1 MRLLTSWRRIRATM
15 ALLAVLLLTAACG
28 SVVKTDDDGTITLR
42 IAHYMPTSHYLVKN
56 GIEVWMKE
64 VEKRT
69 GGKVKFDYYP
79 AGQLVSA
86 EEMLSSIQSG
96 VVQIGTFV
104 PASTASAE
112 LPLTDVL
119 TVPGF
124 QPSSTAVLYDAYWD
138 VLKNDLYE
146 EEWREAGLRPV
157 SGMPTGRYQFII
169 NGAPRHRLDDWSGH
183 TIRSVGGVM
192 DFVVQELGSA
202 SVNIPGPEE
211 YEALQR
217 GTIDSAVN
225 TLESIVPY
233 KFNEVIQSATTNV
246 PIGASL
252 TVMAI
257 NQEAFDQL
265 PANVQQAMD
274 EASEV
279 SMKSAAEATTA
290 QLANGIEKT
299 KEDVDYYELTDE
311 ELADLQPALLRAQ
324 ERWIAQREKNGD
336 AGQRIVDAWR
346 DALQKAEEKAKAPK
360 AANK

>member
-1 MRLLTSWRRIRATM
+1 MKFRNEWRRVRA
-15 ALLAVLLLTAACG
+15 AVAFIAVLVLTTACG
-28 SVVKTDDDGTITLR
+28 SAVKIGDDGTITLR
-42 IAHYMPTSHYLVKN
+42 IAHYMPNSHYLVKN

-64 VEKRT
+64 VEERT
-69 GGKVKFDYYP
+69 DGQVKFDYYP

-138 VLKNDLYE
+138 VLKNELYE
-146 EEWREAGLRPV
+146 QEWKEADLRPMM
-157 SGMPTGRYQFII
+157 SMPTGRYQFII
-169 NGAPRHRLDDWSGH
+169 NGAPRHGLDEWSGH

-192 DFVVQELGSA
+192 DFVVGELGSA

-252 TVMAI
+252 TVMGI

-274 EASEV
+274 DASEV
-279 SMKSAAEATTA
+279 AMKSAAEATTA
-290 QLANGIEKT
+290 QLTNGMEKT
-299 KEDVDYYELTDE
+299 REDVEYYQLTDQ
-311 ELADLQPALLRAQ
+311 ELADIQPALLRAQ

-336 AGQRIVDAWR
+336 AGQQVVDAWEV
-346 DALQKAEEKAKAPK
+346 ALQKAEANAETAAAPS
-360 AANK
+360 

>member
-1 MRLLTSWRRIRATM
+1 MKLRRNWRRVRAIV
-15 ALLAVLLLTAACG
+15 ALVAVLFLTAACG
-28 SVVKTDDDGTITLR
+28 SAVKIDDDGTITLR
-42 IAHYMPTSHYLVKN
+42 LAHYMPNSHYLVKN

-64 VEKRT
+64 VQERT
-69 GGKVKFDYYP
+69 DGQVKFDYYP

-96 VVQIGTFV
+96 VVQIGAFV

-124 QPSSTAVLYDAYWD
+124 PASSTAVLYDAYWD

-146 EEWREAGLRPV
+146 EEWKEAGLRPIQ
-157 SGMPTGRYQFII
+157 SMPTGRYQFII
-169 NGAPRHRLDDWSGH
+169 NGAPRHALDDWSGH

-252 TVMAI
+252 TVVAI
-257 NQEAFDQL
+257 NQEAFDEL

-279 SMKSAAEATTA
+279 AMKSAAEATTA
-290 QLANGIEKT
+290 QLTNGMEKT
-299 KEDVDYYELTDE
+299 RDDVDYYELTDQ
-311 ELADLQPALLRAQ
+311 ELADLQPALVRAQ

-336 AGQRIVDAWR
+336 AGQQIADAWEV
-346 DALQKAEEKAKAPK
+346 ALQKAEANAGTAAAPS
-360 AANK
+360 